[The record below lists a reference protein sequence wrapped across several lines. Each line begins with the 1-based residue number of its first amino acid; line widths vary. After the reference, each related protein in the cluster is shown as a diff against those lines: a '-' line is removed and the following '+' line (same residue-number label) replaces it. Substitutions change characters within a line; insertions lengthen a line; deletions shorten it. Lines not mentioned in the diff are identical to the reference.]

1 MTTDKLLE
9 AIYKVDTGRYK
20 LELEEVQTIA
30 EEYGGDPYGGIVAGY
45 RYGFL
50 KGRRA
55 ERADAR
61 KKARREME
69 QHARGYGLLMA
80 LIQKNRSNEQF
91 IRRLCTR
98 ARSMD
103 DMARKKAEE
112 KERAS

>member
-20 LELEEVQTIA
+20 LELEEAHTIA
-30 EEYGGDPYGGIVAGY
+30 ERYEGDPYGGIVAGY

-69 QHARGYGLLMA
+69 QHAPGYGLLMA
-80 LIQKNRSNEQF
+80 LIQKNMGNEQF
-91 IRRLCTR
+91 IRRLCNCTC
-98 ARSMD
+98 AMD
-103 DMARKKAEE
+103 DIARKKAEE
-112 KERAS
+112 KECAS